1 MQTPTLAPRRHWF
14 HLVPV
19 LGWMARDIA
28 HGTEDNIYYAL
39 VIFVTALVIGF
50 KIWGLVAIA
59 MTALAAV
66 PVVFATLILIT
77 VGK

>member
-1 MQTPTLAPRRHWF
+1 MLSYLAEYEATFGPLRLLRFITLRTLLAA
-14 HLVPV
+14 
-19 LGWMARDIA
+19 M
-28 HGTEDNIYYAL
+28 
-39 VIFVTALVIGF
+39 TALVIGF